1 MKLSQIKFLIDQA
14 LTAALVNQRN
24 TIYGKKYLLN
34 EESKIFF
41 YEFIVVKLWD
51 FFFHRSYPVFSLYTV
66 NNFAQVVN
74 SVLRYLERKVN
85 SPLDFLDLLRKP

>member
-1 MKLSQIKFLIDQA
+1 MKLSQIKSLIDQA

-41 YEFIVVKLWD
+41 YGFTVVKL
-51 FFFHRSYPVFSLYTV
+51 
-66 NNFAQVVN
+66 
-74 SVLRYLERKVN
+74 
-85 SPLDFLDLLRKP
+85 